1 MPLKDFQAGSSPLSS
16 RANPVIYAVLI
27 VAAVIIFIAFLIWSA
42 LKILKKYRTSD
53 KYIESQK
60 NKISSYADIKNFCA
74 KFKLSQ
80 KEQAL
85 LWKIFKK
92 YHIVNIFYTI
102 KDYENLSRYFKSYY
116 IEKKSE
122 FSDDDEEVFFSLLFN
137 IEKICSGI
145 NVIKS
150 TKSIPQKTK
159 LFYINN
165 HGVKFSFDLEEN
177 TKSFMFL
184 KPSEQF
190 IRETHKPEE
199 TEKILFTFTSETKMQ
214 YGFISRIIRYR
225 RTQDGNLQLIISHP
239 NILYKQIKRNFKRR
253 LTSKTVEFSSAKI
266 SENKKDFIFGEKQYF
281 AKVTNISAGGL
292 CLVTDLPIKQNQFL
306 KINLSPFDIQET
318 VIGKIISTRN
328 TIKKGYYN
336 LHIKFV
342 KISKK
347 SQNKIQRT
355 VFGYEQDTES
365 V

>member
-122 FSDDDEEVFFSLLFN
+122 FSYDDEEVFFNLLFN
-137 IEKICSGI
+137 I
-145 NVIKS
+145 
-150 TKSIPQKTK
+150 
-159 LFYINN
+159 
-165 HGVKFSFDLEEN
+165 
-177 TKSFMFL
+177 
-184 KPSEQF
+184 
-190 IRETHKPEE
+190 
-199 TEKILFTFTSETKMQ
+199 
-214 YGFISRIIRYR
+214 
-225 RTQDGNLQLIISHP
+225 
-239 NILYKQIKRNFKRR
+239 
-253 LTSKTVEFSSAKI
+253 
-266 SENKKDFIFGEKQYF
+266 
-281 AKVTNISAGGL
+281 
-292 CLVTDLPIKQNQFL
+292 
-306 KINLSPFDIQET
+306 
-318 VIGKIISTRN
+318 
-328 TIKKGYYN
+328 
-336 LHIKFV
+336 
-342 KISKK
+342 
-347 SQNKIQRT
+347 
-355 VFGYEQDTES
+355 
-365 V
+365 